1 MTTVAP
7 LAPEVIDRL
16 KVLQNQDR
24 PVSVDEILVAANLN
38 HLTQQQQPS
47 KSTSTVASKKP
58 SSLMVIGNLEKS
70 VSTSTL
76 AERRR
81 LPLNPEKL
89 KLYSQITSSNSTQQ
103 DSQILKRLEEQNAKL
118 PTQYSEEYMVAHLE
132 RQNALLNADPKSI
145 CIESNRLQ
153 ADFDTIRNLVSDAT
167 FSPTREDYEQSIQ
180 AMLAKAPLTETDS
193 VDDWDFW
200 QEVVRDFPTAVAKL
214 PHLLAAKLRCGGI
227 PHRIR
232 GVIWQ
237 AMAQSSSLNLET
249 LYTRLSEE
257 SESSSYERVIQ
268 RDLSRTFPQLDMF
281 KDDGGEGQ
289 QAMGRL
295 LKAYSLYDAHVG
307 YCQGLAFL
315 VGPLLMTMPENQA
328 FCVFVRLMETYEMR
342 TMFTLNMEGL
352 HLRLHQFG
360 VLLSQLCPRLDA
372 HLNKHSIHTAMY
384 ASQWYLTLFAYSFPI
399 SLVLRIYDL
408 VFAEGAVETITR
420 VAVAIMQKNEET
432 LLAIDDFEQLMMYLS
447 SRKLY
452 HVAYQSDPEAVMEDT
467 MALSAV
473 ITKQKM
479 DNISEAY
486 YREIEQEKTR
496 AQQVLAIRFGGWGS
510 KAPTSP
516 TSTTKKNKRD
526 SWFSWGNASAAASH
540 ASIDGTPSSEK
551 SEPSS
556 LTSSQTDIQQT
567 HQQQQQDRTIPLL
580 HEQIEDLVTA
590 LSQLQ
595 KENTQLSEDIMA
607 RQMKEM
613 DLLTERNCLLQ
624 KNSLLERKMNQV
636 SGQDQPSPV
645 ESVDGDTLDIPEVD
659 KLQSLQKQ
667 AEFRGFVDSLK
678 LSGDFGTLIAGALT
692 VQEQQTLPSVAEE
705 QERSEQRPE
714 EKRHADGNGTGFDE
728 VTSELVAIKLA
739 NFEMGLKYQSL
750 CQENEQL
757 KRELKAT
764 TEGQTALVN
773 KIMTLQTT
781 IESMQIDQEQILQE
795 RDDLVQENEELAQ
808 KALATKKTCAD
819 LQLEKL
825 SLDDDCQRLQDK
837 VKELEEQ
844 RREYL
849 MPRGSFTEEV
859 FAAHQTLFG
868 SKPEAPPMS
877 RRHTV
882 QAINSTASLDDS
894 NDDIYQKKYI
904 ESDLRCREL
913 EKLLAETKFRLVEYE
928 AAANNSGSTTTSPRG
943 SLQQTRRPT
952 SLQQTKRSSLS
963 MLVKVNSNSSTSGP
977 HSPPYTDSREST
989 ESHRSSTSSCSQQQ
1003 KRSSVYSRFLN
1014 ALGTGPLPEEESP
1027 EMVEQLRN

>member
-16 KVLQNQDR
+16 KVLQDQDR

-38 HLTQQQQPS
+38 HLTQQQQQPS
-47 KSTSTVASKKP
+47 KSTSTVTTRKP

-89 KLYSQITSSNSTQQ
+89 KLYSQITSNNSAQQ

-118 PTQYSEEYMVAHLE
+118 PAQYSEEYMVAHLE

-153 ADFDTIRNLVSDAT
+153 ADFVTIRNLVSDAT

-289 QAMGRL
+289 LAMGRL

-372 HLNKHSIHTAMY
+372 HLTKHSIHTAMY

-420 VAVAIMQKNEET
+420 VAVAIMRKNEDT
-432 LLAIDDFEQLMMYLS
+432 LLEIDDFEQLMMYLS

-452 HVAYQSDPEAVMEDT
+452 QVAYQSDPEAVMEDT

-496 AQQVLAIRFGGWGS
+496 AQQVLAIRFGGWGN
-510 KAPTSP
+510 KTPTSP
-516 TSTTKKNKRD
+516 TTTTKKNKRD

-540 ASIDGTPSSEK
+540 ASVDDTPGSEK
-551 SEPSS
+551 GEPSS
-556 LTSSQTDIQQT
+556 LTTSQTDIQQP

-595 KENTQLSEDIMA
+595 KENTRLSEDIMA
-607 RQMKEM
+607 RQMTEM
-613 DLLTERNCLLQ
+613 DLLTERNSLLQ
-624 KNSLLERKMNQV
+624 KNALLERKMNQI

-645 ESVDGDTLDIPEVD
+645 ESVDGDTMEIAEVN
-659 KLQSLQKQ
+659 KLESLQKQ

-692 VQEQQTLPSVAEE
+692 VQEQQTLPSAAKEE
-705 QERSEQRPE
+705 QHQE
-714 EKRHADGNGTGFDE
+714 EKRHTGRNETGFDE

-750 CQENEQL
+750 CQENEKL
-757 KRELKAT
+757 KRDLKAT
-764 TEGQTALVN
+764 TEGQAALVS
-773 KIMTLQTT
+773 KIMSLQTT

-795 RDDLVQENEELAQ
+795 RDDLVLENEELTQ
-808 KALATKKTCAD
+808 KTLATKKTCAD

-825 SLDDDCQRLQDK
+825 SLDDDCQRLRDK
-837 VKELEEQ
+837 VKELEDQ

-882 QAINSTASLDDS
+882 QAINSTTSLDDM
-894 NDDIYQKKYI
+894 NDDVYQKKYI

-928 AAANNSGSTTTSPRG
+928 AAANNNGSTTTSPRG

-963 MLVKVNSNSSTSGP
+963 MLVKVNSNNSTSGP

-1027 EMVEQLRN
+1027 ETAEELRN

>member
-1 MTTVAP
+1 
-7 LAPEVIDRL
+7 
-16 KVLQNQDR
+16 
-24 PVSVDEILVAANLN
+24 
-38 HLTQQQQPS
+38 
-47 KSTSTVASKKP
+47 
-58 SSLMVIGNLEKS
+58 
-70 VSTSTL
+70 
-76 AERRR
+76 
-81 LPLNPEKL
+81 
-89 KLYSQITSSNSTQQ
+89 
-103 DSQILKRLEEQNAKL
+103 
-118 PTQYSEEYMVAHLE
+118 
-132 RQNALLNADPKSI
+132 
-145 CIESNRLQ
+145 
-153 ADFDTIRNLVSDAT
+153 
-167 FSPTREDYEQSIQ
+167 
-180 AMLAKAPLTETDS
+180 
-193 VDDWDFW
+193 
-200 QEVVRDFPTAVAKL
+200 
-214 PHLLAAKLRCGGI
+214 
-227 PHRIR
+227 
-232 GVIWQ
+232 
-237 AMAQSSSLNLET
+237 
-249 LYTRLSEE
+249 
-257 SESSSYERVIQ
+257 
-268 RDLSRTFPQLDMF
+268 
-281 KDDGGEGQ
+281 
-289 QAMGRL
+289 
-295 LKAYSLYDAHVG
+295 
-307 YCQGLAFL
+307 
-315 VGPLLMTMPENQA
+315 
-328 FCVFVRLMETYEMR
+328 MR

-372 HLNKHSIHTAMY
+372 HLTKHSIHTAMY

-420 VAVAIMQKNEET
+420 VAVAIMRKNEDT
-432 LLAIDDFEQLMMYLS
+432 LLEIDDFEQLMMYLS

-452 HVAYQSDPEAVMEDT
+452 QVAYQSDPEAVMEDT

-496 AQQVLAIRFGGWGS
+496 AQQVLAIRFGGWGN
-510 KAPTSP
+510 KTPTSP
-516 TSTTKKNKRD
+516 TTTTKKNKRD

-540 ASIDGTPSSEK
+540 ASVDDTPGSEK

-556 LTSSQTDIQQT
+556 LTTSQTDIQQP

-595 KENTQLSEDIMA
+595 KENTRLSEDIMA
-607 RQMKEM
+607 RQMTEM
-613 DLLTERNCLLQ
+613 DLLTERNSLLQ
-624 KNSLLERKMNQV
+624 KNALLERKMNQI

-645 ESVDGDTLDIPEVD
+645 ESVDGDTMEIAEVN
-659 KLQSLQKQ
+659 KLESLQKQ

-692 VQEQQTLPSVAEE
+692 VQEQQTLPSAAKEE
-705 QERSEQRPE
+705 QHQE
-714 EKRHADGNGTGFDE
+714 EKRHTGRNETGFDE

-750 CQENEQL
+750 CQENEKL
-757 KRELKAT
+757 KRDLKAT
-764 TEGQTALVN
+764 TEGQAALVS
-773 KIMTLQTT
+773 KIMSLQTT

-795 RDDLVQENEELAQ
+795 RDDLVLENEELTQ
-808 KALATKKTCAD
+808 KTLATKKTCAD

-825 SLDDDCQRLQDK
+825 SLDDDCQRLRDK
-837 VKELEEQ
+837 VKELEDQ

-882 QAINSTASLDDS
+882 QAINSTTSLDDM
-894 NDDIYQKKYI
+894 NDDVYQKKYI

-928 AAANNSGSTTTSPRG
+928 AAANNNGSTTTSPRG

-963 MLVKVNSNSSTSGP
+963 MLVKVNSNNSTSGP

-1027 EMVEQLRN
+1027 ETAEELRN

>member
-16 KVLQNQDR
+16 KVLQDQDR

-38 HLTQQQQPS
+38 HLTQQQQQPS
-47 KSTSTVASKKP
+47 KSTSTVTTRKP

-89 KLYSQITSSNSTQQ
+89 KLYSQITSNNSAQQ

-118 PTQYSEEYMVAHLE
+118 PAQYSEEYMVAHLE

-289 QAMGRL
+289 LAMGRL

-372 HLNKHSIHTAMY
+372 HLTKHSIHTAMY

-420 VAVAIMQKNEET
+420 VAVAIMRKNEDT
-432 LLAIDDFEQLMMYLS
+432 LLEIDDFEQLMMYLS

-452 HVAYQSDPEAVMEDT
+452 QVAYQSDPEAVMEDT

-496 AQQVLAIRFGGWGS
+496 AQQVLAIRFGGWGN
-510 KAPTSP
+510 KTPTSP
-516 TSTTKKNKRD
+516 TTTTKKNKRD

-540 ASIDGTPSSEK
+540 ASVDDTPGSEK

-556 LTSSQTDIQQT
+556 LTTSQTDIQQP

-595 KENTQLSEDIMA
+595 KENTRLSEDIMA
-607 RQMKEM
+607 RQMTEM
-613 DLLTERNCLLQ
+613 DLLTERNSLLQ
-624 KNSLLERKMNQV
+624 KNALLERKMNQI

-645 ESVDGDTLDIPEVD
+645 ESVDGDTMEIAEVN
-659 KLQSLQKQ
+659 KLESLQKQ

-692 VQEQQTLPSVAEE
+692 VQEQQTLPSAAKEE
-705 QERSEQRPE
+705 QHQE
-714 EKRHADGNGTGFDE
+714 EKRHTGRNETGFDE

-750 CQENEQL
+750 CQENEKL
-757 KRELKAT
+757 KRDLKAT
-764 TEGQTALVN
+764 TEGQAALVS
-773 KIMTLQTT
+773 KIMSLQTT

-795 RDDLVQENEELAQ
+795 RDDLVLENEELTQ
-808 KALATKKTCAD
+808 KTLATKKTCAD

-825 SLDDDCQRLQDK
+825 SLDDDCQRLRDK
-837 VKELEEQ
+837 VKELEDQ

-882 QAINSTASLDDS
+882 QAINSTTSLDDM
-894 NDDIYQKKYI
+894 NDDVYQKKYI

-928 AAANNSGSTTTSPRG
+928 AAANNNGSTTTSPRG

-963 MLVKVNSNSSTSGP
+963 MLVKVNSNNSTSGP

-1027 EMVEQLRN
+1027 ETAEELRN